1 MDKLERGKI
10 LKTIVLGGVSYIHG
24 LLSPELYPVLMVK
37 F

>member
-24 LLSPELYPVLMVK
+24 FYLQNSIQ
-37 F
+37 FSW